1 MLDKTFYTLTVAGLD
16 PCGGAGILA
25 DIKTMEAHGVMG
37 MSVCTAIT
45 YQNDI
50 AFNKVDWI
58 PVENIIAQIEV
69 LLERFQFNAIKIGLI
84 ENYEV
89 LIQVLSYL
97 RSKVSDTCFI
107 LWDPIL
113 KASAGF
119 NFHATPSAEI
129 LNQIATRIN
138 LITPNQDE
146 IKILLPATTQ
156 SITHALSEQ
165 CAILLKGG
173 HLTTLHSNDI
183 LIQNKNETTF
193 TAPRLN
199 AEKRGTGCVLS
210 AAIVSNMALG
220 LSLETSIIKAKQY
233 VEKYLVSSTNRL
245 GFHYA

>member
-1 MLDKTFYTLTVAGLD
+1 MLDKTYYTLTVAGLD

-25 DIKTMEAHGVMG
+25 DIKTMEAHGLIG
-37 MSVCTAIT
+37 MSVCSAIT

-50 AFNKVDWI
+50 AFKKVDWI
-58 PVENIIAQIEV
+58 PVENIIAQIDV
-69 LLERFQFNAIKIGLI
+69 LLERFQFTAVKIGLI

-89 LIQVLSYL
+89 LIKVLSYL
-97 RSKVSDTCFI
+97 RSKISDTCFI

-119 NFHATPSAEI
+119 NFHTNPSTDT
-129 LNQIATRIN
+129 LNQIAAHVN

-156 SITHALSEQ
+156 SSIHALSEQ

-173 HLTTLHSNDI
+173 HLTTSHSNDV
-183 LIQNKNETTF
+183 LIQNKSETTF
-193 TAPRLN
+193 TAARLN

-210 AAIVSNMALG
+210 SAIVSNIALG
-220 LSLETSIIKAKQY
+220 LSLEASITKAKQY